1 MFKLI
6 KKLLKISIYFCLIV
20 FVLMFVML
28 LSDDDTRKA
37 IKQETDAY
45 NTSSKIEKLE
55 KDMNE
60 VKQMNENA
68 LKQLKQM
75 GAY

>member
-1 MFKLI
+1 
-6 KKLLKISIYFCLIV
+6 
-20 FVLMFVML
+20 ML
-28 LSDDDTRKA
+28 LSDDETRKA
-37 IKQETDAY
+37 IKQETNAY
-45 NTSSKIEKLE
+45 NPSSKIEKLE

>member
-6 KKLLKISIYFCLIV
+6 KKLLKISVYFCLIV
-20 FVLMFVML
+20 IVLMFVMI

-45 NTSSKIEKLE
+45 NPSSKIEKLE

>member
-20 FVLMFVML
+20 FVLIFVML
-28 LSDDDTRKA
+28 LSDDETRTA
-37 IKQETDAY
+37 IKQETDVY
-45 NTSSKIEKLE
+45 NPSSKIEKLE

>member
-1 MFKLI
+1 
-6 KKLLKISIYFCLIV
+6 
-20 FVLMFVML
+20 MFVML

-37 IKQETDAY
+37 IKQETDVY
-45 NTSSKIEKLE
+45 NPSSKIEKLE

>member
-1 MFKLI
+1 MWKLI
-6 KKLLKISIYFCLIV
+6 KKLLKISVYFCLIV
-20 FVLMFVML
+20 FALMFVML
-28 LSDDDTRKA
+28 LSDDETRKA
-37 IKQETDAY
+37 IKQETNAY
-45 NTSSKIEKLE
+45 NPSSKIEKLE

>member
-20 FVLMFVML
+20 FVLIFVML
-28 LSDDDTRKA
+28 LSDDETRKT
-37 IKQETDAY
+37 IKQETNAY
-45 NTSSKIEKLE
+45 NPSSKIEKLK

>member
-20 FVLMFVML
+20 FVLIFVML
-28 LSDDDTRKA
+28 LSDDETRKT
-37 IKQETDAY
+37 IKQEANTY
-45 NTSSKIEKLE
+45 NPSSKIEKLE

>member
-6 KKLLKISIYFCLIV
+6 KKLLKISVYFCLIV
-20 FVLMFVML
+20 IALMFVMV
-28 LSDDDTRKA
+28 LSDDDARKA
-37 IKQETDAY
+37 IKQETDVY
-45 NTSSKIEKLE
+45 NPSSKIEKLE
-55 KDMNE
+55 NDMNE

>member
-6 KKLLKISIYFCLIV
+6 KKLLNISIYFCLIV
-20 FVLMFVML
+20 FVL
-28 LSDDDTRKA
+28 
-37 IKQETDAY
+37 
-45 NTSSKIEKLE
+45 KLE
-55 KDMNE
+55 KDMSE
-60 VKQMNENA
+60 VKQMNENV

>member
-1 MFKLI
+1 
-6 KKLLKISIYFCLIV
+6 
-20 FVLMFVML
+20 MFVML

>member
-1 MFKLI
+1 MWKLI
-6 KKLLKISIYFCLIV
+6 KKLLKISVYFCLIV
-20 FVLMFVML
+20 FALIFVML
-28 LSDDDTRKA
+28 LSNDETRKA

-45 NTSSKIEKLE
+45 NPSSKIEKLE

>member
-6 KKLLKISIYFCLIV
+6 KKLLKISVYFCLIV
-20 FVLMFVML
+20 FALIFVML

-37 IKQETDAY
+37 IKQETDDY
-45 NTSSKIEKLE
+45 NPSSKIEKLE
-55 KDMNE
+55 EDMNE

>member
-20 FVLMFVML
+20 FVLIFVML
-28 LSDDDTRKA
+28 LSDDETRKT
-37 IKQETDAY
+37 IKQETNAY
-45 NTSSKIEKLE
+45 NPSYKIEKLE

>member
-6 KKLLKISIYFCLIV
+6 KKFLKISIYFCLIV
-20 FVLMFVML
+20 FVLIFVML
-28 LSDDDTRKA
+28 LSDDETRKT
-37 IKQETDAY
+37 IKQETNAY
-45 NTSSKIEKLE
+45 NPSSKIEKLE

>member
-6 KKLLKISIYFCLIV
+6 KKLLKISIYFYLIV
-20 FVLMFVML
+20 FVLIFVML
-28 LSDDDTRKA
+28 LSDDETRKA
-37 IKQETDAY
+37 IKQETNAY
-45 NTSSKIEKLE
+45 NPSSKIEKLE

>member
-37 IKQETDAY
+37 IKQETDVY
-45 NTSSKIEKLE
+45 NPSSKIEKLE

>member
-6 KKLLKISIYFCLIV
+6 KKLLKISIYFYLIV
-20 FVLMFVML
+20 FVLIFVML
-28 LSDDDTRKA
+28 LSDDETRKA
-37 IKQETDAY
+37 IKQETDVY
-45 NTSSKIEKLE
+45 NPGSKIEKLE

-75 GAY
+75 GSY

>member
-6 KKLLKISIYFCLIV
+6 KKLLKISVYFCLIV
-20 FVLMFVML
+20 FALMFVML
-28 LSDDDTRKA
+28 LSDDETRKA
-37 IKQETDAY
+37 IKQETNAY
-45 NTSSKIEKLE
+45 NPSSKIEKLE

>member
-1 MFKLI
+1 MWKLI

-20 FVLMFVML
+20 FVLIFVML
-28 LSDDDTRKA
+28 LSDDETRKT
-37 IKQETDAY
+37 IKQETDVY
-45 NTSSKIEKLE
+45 NPSSKIEKLE

>member
-6 KKLLKISIYFCLIV
+6 KKLLNISIYFWLIV
-20 FVLMFVML
+20 FVL
-28 LSDDDTRKA
+28 
-37 IKQETDAY
+37 
-45 NTSSKIEKLE
+45 KLE

-75 GAY
+75 ELIDLFKLYLNQSLQ

>member
-37 IKQETDAY
+37 IKQEANAY
-45 NTSSKIEKLE
+45 NPSSKIEKLE

>member
-20 FVLMFVML
+20 FVLIFVML
-28 LSDDDTRKA
+28 LSDDETRKT
-37 IKQETDAY
+37 IKQETNAY
-45 NTSSKIEKLE
+45 NPSSKIEKLE

>member
-20 FVLMFVML
+20 FVLM
-28 LSDDDTRKA
+28 DDDTRKA
-37 IKQETDAY
+37 IKQETDVY
-45 NTSSKIEKLE
+45 NPSSKIEKLE

>member
-45 NTSSKIEKLE
+45 NPSSKIEKLE

>member
-1 MFKLI
+1 MWKLI
-6 KKLLKISIYFCLIV
+6 KKLLNLSFYFCLIV
-20 FVLMFVML
+20 FALMFVML

-45 NTSSKIEKLE
+45 NPSSKIEKLE

>member
-1 MFKLI
+1 MWKLI
-6 KKLLKISIYFCLIV
+6 KKLLKISVYFCLIV
-20 FVLMFVML
+20 FALIFVML
-28 LSDDDTRKA
+28 SSDDDTRKA

-45 NTSSKIEKLE
+45 NPSSKIEKLE

-60 VKQMNENA
+60 VKQM
-68 LKQLKQM
+68 

>member
-6 KKLLKISIYFCLIV
+6 KKLLKISVYFCLIV
-20 FVLMFVML
+20 FVLIFVML

-37 IKQETDAY
+37 IKQETNAY
-45 NTSSKIEKLE
+45 NPSSKIEKLE

-60 VKQMNENA
+60 VKQMNENS

>member
-6 KKLLKISIYFCLIV
+6 KKLLKISVYFCLIV
-20 FVLMFVML
+20 FALMFVML
-28 LSDDDTRKA
+28 LSDDETRKA

-45 NTSSKIEKLE
+45 NPSSKIEKLE

-68 LKQLKQM
+68 LKKLKQM

>member
-6 KKLLKISIYFCLIV
+6 KKLLKISVYFCLIV
-20 FVLMFVML
+20 FALIFVML
-28 LSDDDTRKA
+28 LSDDDARKA
-37 IKQETDAY
+37 IKQETDVY
-45 NTSSKIEKLE
+45 NPSSKIEKLE